1 MIDFEERSRKGFSAV
16 GTKTIIR
23 LNRHSTKSALKLRFA
38 MDVKGFFRFG
48 RYPTTTITLKKW
60 NPLFYPK
67 KRQEKYR
74 KVMILPLQTGLIETT
89 RGTPPGRGINIDQL
103 WLNSGNEKKHGPGFN
118 PPFLFGR
125 NR

>member
-1 MIDFEERSRKGFSAV
+1 V
-16 GTKTIIR
+16 GTKTITR

-38 MDVKGFFRFG
+38 MDVKGFSRFG
-48 RYPTTTITLKKW
+48 RDPTTTITLKKW

-89 RGTPPGRGINIDQL
+89 GGTPPGRGINIDQL

-118 PPFLFGR
+118 LPFLLGR
-125 NR
+125 NRK